1 MMRMLPNN
9 QQQSQ
14 TKKSYNKVCRGSRE
28 RCPLACV
35 YPILMNGKEVLDDE
49 TGKLRSTI

>member
-1 MMRMLPNN
+1 MM
-9 QQQSQ
+9 
-14 TKKSYNKVCRGSRE
+14 YAGGSHE

-49 TGKLRSTI
+49 TGNLRSII